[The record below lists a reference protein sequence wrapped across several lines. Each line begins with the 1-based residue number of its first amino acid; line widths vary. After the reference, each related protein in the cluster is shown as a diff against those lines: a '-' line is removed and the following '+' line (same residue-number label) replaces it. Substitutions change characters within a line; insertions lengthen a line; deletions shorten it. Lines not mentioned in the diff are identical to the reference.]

1 MHIDFTDELGKIT
14 EELET
19 LLRDVL
25 QYTAKD
31 AAIHNQSELSVVIVA
46 NEQIKQLN
54 NDYRNKNEPTDVLS
68 FPLHERDDMMK
79 NDGTY
84 PLTLGDIVISY
95 ERAEEQAKEY
105 NHSLQR
111 ELAFLAVHGLL
122 HLLGYT
128 HDTEEEERVMFAKQE
143 AVLKE
148 FHLERK

>member
-1 MHIDFTDELGKIT
+1 MHIDITDELGKIT
-14 EELET
+14 GKLET

-31 AAIHNQSELSVVIVA
+31 AAIHDQSELSVVIVA

-54 NDYRNKNEPTDVLS
+54 NDYRHKNESTDVLS
-68 FPLHERDDMMK
+68 FPLHERDDMME
-79 NDGTY
+79 NDGAY
-84 PLTLGDIVISY
+84 PLALGDIVISY

-128 HDTEEEERVMFAKQE
+128 HDTAEEERVMFAKQE
-143 AVLKE
+143 AILKE